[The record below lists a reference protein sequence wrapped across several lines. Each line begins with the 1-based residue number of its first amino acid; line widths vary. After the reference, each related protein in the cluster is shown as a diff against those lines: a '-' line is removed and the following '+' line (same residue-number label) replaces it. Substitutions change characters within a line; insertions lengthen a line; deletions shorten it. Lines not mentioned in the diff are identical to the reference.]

1 VIAVLGVLAP
11 VFGLIGLGLWLRRS
25 GHAPEAHWPTVE
37 QICFRLFF
45 PAMIILSLERADLSG
60 AAVSSLALA
69 LVTAAAV
76 VGAITFALRLPLKRL
91 WGVEAPAYTTIFQSS
106 TRWNGFIA
114 LAVALELYGSTG
126 GALVAVAMAA
136 LIPPINVAN
145 VTLLAVLLSDRAPDP
160 KRILWEIAKNPLIQ
174 GCAIGL
180 AINLLGISLWQPLQT
195 LLDILGRAALG
206 AGLLA
211 VGAGLRVRHALKPSR
226 EIWLS
231 AALKLVLTPLV
242 SALAALMF
250 GLTGEAFEIAM
261 ICASVP
267 TAMNGFILA
276 RKMGGDAEL
285 YAGAVTVQTALAAVS
300 MPVIIVLARALS

>member
-1 VIAVLGVLAP
+1 
-11 VFGLIGLGLWLRRS
+11 
-25 GHAPEAHWPTVE
+25 
-37 QICFRLFF
+37 
-45 PAMIILSLERADLSG
+45 
-60 AAVSSLALA
+60 
-69 LVTAAAV
+69 
-76 VGAITFALRLPLKRL
+76 
-91 WGVEAPAYTTIFQSS
+91 
-106 TRWNGFIA
+106 
-114 LAVALELYGSTG
+114 
-126 GALVAVAMAA
+126 
-136 LIPPINVAN
+136 
-145 VTLLAVLLSDRAPDP
+145 
-160 KRILWEIAKNPLIQ
+160 
-174 GCAIGL
+174 L

-250 GLTGEAFEIAM
+250 GLTGDAFEIAM